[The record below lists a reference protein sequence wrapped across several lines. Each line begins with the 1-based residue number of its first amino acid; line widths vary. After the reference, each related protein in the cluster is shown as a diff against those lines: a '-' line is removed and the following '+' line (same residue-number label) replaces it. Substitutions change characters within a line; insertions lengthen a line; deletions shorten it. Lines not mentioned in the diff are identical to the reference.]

1 MNALHADFNF
11 ADVRKVPEV
20 TLTEFNEFVTV
31 MCAALGDDRAQAFA
45 GVLLWA
51 RCGIPSRLVEMGLND
66 TSAMC
71 FAHVMLEHQV
81 SAATGLTLREIADRS
96 PDHIGMN
103 ARPLLLSTEVLESI
117 SGAFEFIGNVIDAL
131 MYPAPDC
138 RARVKVLDQLA
149 RAVLAGTEYDSLY
162 ASVDVHES
170 VKVH

>member
-20 TLTEFNEFVTV
+20 TPKREFNEFVTV
-31 MCAALGDDRAQAFA
+31 MCYYALGDDRAQAFA

-103 ARPLLLSTEVLESI
+103 APFIVEHCEVLEYQR
-117 SGAFEFIGNVIDAL
+117 GV
-131 MYPAPDC
+131 
-138 RARVKVLDQLA
+138 
-149 RAVLAGTEYDSLY
+149 
-162 ASVDVHES
+162 
-170 VKVH
+170 